1 MLTPIVYNYEERLK
15 FIKNLKYSTAGSFKE
30 DFSNVQ
36 TIINTQK
43 KPWAMCNFQNY
54 YHTSQTNP

>member
-1 MLTPIVYNYEERLK
+1 MKREFK
-15 FIKNLKYSTAGSFKE
+15 FIKKLKYSTARLFK

-36 TIINTQK
+36 TIIKTQK
-43 KPWAMCNFQNY
+43 KPQAMCNFQNY